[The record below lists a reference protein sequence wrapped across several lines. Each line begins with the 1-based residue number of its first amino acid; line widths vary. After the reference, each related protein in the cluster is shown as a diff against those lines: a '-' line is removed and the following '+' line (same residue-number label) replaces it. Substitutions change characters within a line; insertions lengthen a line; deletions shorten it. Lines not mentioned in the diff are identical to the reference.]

1 MVKLEVQGYGA
12 ESSGFESPLDQPVA
26 EKISFNPAVNESG
39 KVKESERRGMA
50 SLSYTKP
57 EIWKTSNTHCPNGH

>member
-1 MVKLEVQGYGA
+1 MVQKVQDLNLHWT
-12 ESSGFESPLDQPVA
+12 SQWQKKF
-26 EKISFNPAVNESG
+26 SFNPAVNESG